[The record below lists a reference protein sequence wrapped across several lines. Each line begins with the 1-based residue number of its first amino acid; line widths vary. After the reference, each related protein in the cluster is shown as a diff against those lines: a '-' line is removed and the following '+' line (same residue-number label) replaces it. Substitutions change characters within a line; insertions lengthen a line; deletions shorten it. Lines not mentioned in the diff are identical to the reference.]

1 MKDAEPERET
11 SSGSKTSDAARAADA
26 MGASTS
32 LAAPAEMRGKK
43 TPKIDEALSRYK
55 ARASANK
62 SPAKKSADRGSYD
75 GLLEEAAEA
84 LEDKALAKGKGKK
97 PEDKTDHKSESSVPS
112 STTKAKDG
120 EKPARPVVKVVKEIL
135 REDPAVIDHEMR
147 LQRIE
152 RNILSVVQLGRRQAA
167 EFVAA
172 AEEEVRDIA
181 SDAAANA
188 SATQSDLARVE
199 RVSGN
204 SRAQGAGGVDGTRTR
219 GANRRRVEAC
229 GDK

>member
-1 MKDAEPERET
+1 M
-11 SSGSKTSDAARAADA
+11 
-26 MGASTS
+26 
-32 LAAPAEMRGKK
+32 
-43 TPKIDEALSRYK
+43 
-55 ARASANK
+55 
-62 SPAKKSADRGSYD
+62 
-75 GLLEEAAEA
+75 
-84 LEDKALAKGKGKK
+84 
-97 PEDKTDHKSESSVPS
+97 
-112 STTKAKDG
+112 
-120 EKPARPVVKVVKEIL
+120 VKVVKEIL

-199 RVSGN
+199 RQRGT